1 MGPMENNGSGALE
14 AFGADAEQVKAS
26 VAPARAEAK
35 RQIIAA
41 ENEMAEARAEM
52 ERQRLAMEA
61 DFRRRKTELESRLA
75 PLREQLQQLTEV
87 AWTVDLY
94 LGRDEEVQLLVD
106 GDPAPA
112 DTPLTIRQNV
122 LAADEESLVLIG
134 KGGVDAES
142 MDAFLAWISAD
153 PANRDRV
160 VPDQRSVVAVVP
172 TRRQRN
178 YGSAGANAAMDAA
191 NAQTYW
197 ILRNGE
203 RLYVMTTDFIAK
215 DRILPMESEFVT
227 FFNTRRLGDAPGP
240 MRPGSDEWIRAEKEA
255 DSRRRHFMRAM
266 LILQGIVDRSVVF
279 HPLPEGGLNL
289 MSLKSQTSGK
299 VRIINESDRVLTDGR
314 ESFHAWQHR
323 LNSMVRPGHRVV
335 LGRPEDGFEITP
347 EHASAPPVNTPLN
360 IAGRH
365 PQGGLKITYA
375 RTDQVWRA
383 YEEPVPDEPGYVY
396 RGHRYAPAKSR
407 ASIRI
412 WETSSSMLPFDL
424 ATTEDLEYYLN
435 SRAARTDYI
444 NMVPVLR
451 SALEARRAEE
461 EAEAPLRRA
470 LVSTAMAE
478 HGLDEDRAQAVVDEA
493 CTVFKTGSTW
503 GRALHDDEAAA
514 SAGVLKQVR
523 SILNSRNNAGRA
535 DMAVSAARELFGD
548 NLLAVTMNRSG
559 AFHAYA
565 PANDMKAIHHG
576 TAGYLTEVS
585 LGTSGTPGKRRDWV
599 RLAPRSL
606 ATRSVVFGAEAW
618 KEWKHADPA
627 IHLTGPE
634 VKTMT
639 DRLLDEGRRAG
650 WRPITVVFDSF
661 TDSGTPVQSIVFY
674 GLDPEAAGS
683 INSRIRVMEF
693 VWNRTVGGDLDVKA
707 QNRWSPRT
715 WGRFSP
721 PAGVPD
727 SIPWSEETRFG
738 PRPYRVWTDE
748 AELEGIYAEQ
758 RAAQEAEREANVE
771 RARVGTI
778 RIGMRKRAAAAWNAH
793 VTAEARAR
801 FTEDYAT
808 DDQAL
813 WEHHLGTIRLPDL
826 PQQVHHAINAAPV
839 DAAGPLT
846 IGDLPGASP
855 VIETHPWLAAV
866 RLDDVG

>member
-1 MGPMENNGSGALE
+1 MENNGSGALE

-35 RQIIAA
+35 RQMIAA
-41 ENEMAEARAEM
+41 ENEMAEARAEL
-52 ERQRLAMEA
+52 ERQRLAVEA
-61 DFRRRKTELESRLA
+61 DFRQRKSELEARMA
-75 PLREQLQQLTEV
+75 PLREQMQQLTEV

-106 GDPAPA
+106 GEPAPA

-134 KGGVDAES
+134 NGGVDAES
-142 MDAFLAWISAD
+142 MDAFLAWIAAD
-153 PANRDRV
+153 PANRNRV

-191 NAQTYW
+191 NAQTHW

-203 RLYVMTTDFIAK
+203 RLYVMTTDFVAQ
-215 DRILPMESEFVT
+215 DRILPLESEFVT
-227 FFNTRRLGDAPGP
+227 FFNTRHFGDAPGP
-240 MRPGSDEWIRAEKEA
+240 MLPGSEEWIRAEKAA

-289 MSLKSQTSGK
+289 MALESQTSGK
-299 VRIINESDRVLTDGR
+299 VRVINESDRVLTDGR
-314 ESFHAWQHR
+314 EAFHVWQRR
-323 LNSMVRPGHRVV
+323 LNSMLRPGHRVV

-365 PQGGLKITYA
+365 SSGGLKITYD
-375 RTDQVWRA
+375 RTDQVWQS
-383 YEEPVPDEPGYVY
+383 YEEPIPGRPGWVST
-396 RGHRYAPAKSR
+396 GHRFAPAKTR
-407 ASIRI
+407 ASVRIR
-412 WETSSSMLPFDL
+412 ETDYCMLPFDL
-424 ATTEDLEYYLN
+424 ASTQDLEYYLN

-493 CTVFKTGSTW
+493 CSVFKTGSTW
-503 GRALHDDEAAA
+503 GRALHSDEAAA

-523 SILNSRNNAGRA
+523 SIVNARDNAGRA
-535 DMAVSAARELFGD
+535 DTAIAAARELFGES
-548 NLLAVTMNRSG
+548 LLAVTMNRSG
-559 AFHAYA
+559 AFHAYG

-585 LGTSGTPGKRRDWV
+585 LGTSGSPGKRRGWM
-599 RLAPRSL
+599 RLTPRSL
-606 ATRSVVFGAEAW
+606 ATRTVVFETGAWAG
-618 KEWKHADPA
+618 WKHADPA

-634 VKTMT
+634 VESMT
-639 DRLLDEGRRAG
+639 ARLLDKGRG
-650 WRPITVVFDSF
+650 TGLRPITVVLDSF
-661 TDSGTPVQSIVFY
+661 TDSGNPVQSIVLY
-674 GLDPEAAGS
+674 GLDPEATGS
-683 INSRIRVMEF
+683 IDSRIRSMEF
-693 VWNRTVGGDLDVKA
+693 AWNRTVGGELDVKPR
-707 QNRWSPRT
+707 NRWSPLT

-727 SIPWSEETRFG
+727 SIPWSEDTRYG

-748 AELEGIYAEQ
+748 AELEGVYAEQ
-758 RAAQEAEREANVE
+758 RAEQEDEREADVE
-771 RARVGTI
+771 RARVGAA
-778 RIGMRKRAAAAWNAH
+778 RQEMRKRVVAAWDAH

-801 FTEDYAT
+801 FIEDYAT
-808 DDQAL
+808 DDQSL
-813 WEHHLGTIRLPDL
+813 WEHHLGTIRLPQL
-826 PQQVHHAINAAPV
+826 PKSIHGAIDSAPV
-839 DAAGPLT
+839 DGAVALT
-846 IGDLPGASP
+846 FGDLPGAGP
-855 VIETHPWLAAV
+855 DIEAHPWLAPV
-866 RLDDVG
+866 RLDGGAGPA